1 MLITLFQPHLFSSVS
16 SENSV
21 LREFMKVESFLY
33 FFQSKG
39 SSVEVVGTILT
50 K

>member
-1 MLITLFQPHLFSSVS
+1 MLITLFQPHLLSSSS
-16 SENSV
+16 SEISV
-21 LREFMKVESFLY
+21 LREFMKAEGFLY

-39 SSVEVVGTILT
+39 NPMEVMGTILT